1 MNAEPSKTE
10 RVRQLAK
17 DFATDARRANLE
29 TVSHNEI
36 VDTSYEGADRRFLTT
51 LFAWTWKQIRAAVG
65 IPFRPLTAE
74 YQDLQDAAREAF
86 EDAYQVAD
94 A

>member
-17 DFATDARRANLE
+17 DFATDARRADLE
-29 TVSHNEI
+29 TVSPNAI
-36 VDTSYEGADRRFLTT
+36 VDTDEGADRRFLTT
-51 LFAWTWKQIRAAVG
+51 LFAWTWEQIRAAVG